1 MHAGRCDPAAGNSS
15 SSSAPA
21 PHQGV
26 ACAHSKGRKRGGQE
40 RRHRGRGRQLGEQ
53 GARQQAAAVGNGPIV
68 GAPPPLAPAPGV
80 GVEQRRR
87 QAHAHHAGA
96 PQAPRLRLS
105 LPAGRGSPGVWPAH
119 THTRQL
125 ALGPC
130 CPCCTAQQPA
140 RAAQPNNLL
149 LLHSPATC
157 SCCTA
162 QQPAPTHHS
171 PGSFPP
177 CKTAPPDPLRH
188 RTSCT
193 LLPGTRR
200 AGWSARWPSGPAGGR
215 RCMDRGPEGRGGK
228 AFGRLDVWT
237 LAQGAP
243 RAVRRVL
250 RREIA
255 LHASN
260 DWR

>member
-149 LLHSPATC
+149 LLHSPTTC

-162 QQPAPTHHS
+162 QQPARAAQPNN
-171 PGSFPP
+171 
-177 CKTAPPDPLRH
+177 
-188 RTSCT
+188 
-193 LLPGTRR
+193 LLPPTTALDPSRPARQRPQIRCGIAPHALCSQVHVGQ
-200 AGWSARWPSGPAGGR
+200 AGQHVGPAVQQAVVAAWTGAL
-215 RCMDRGPEGRGGK
+215 RGAAAR
-228 AFGRLDVWT
+228 RLDVWT
-237 LAQGAP
+237 FG
-243 RAVRRVL
+243 RWRK
-250 RREIA
+250 A
-255 LHASN
+255 LQE
-260 DWR
+260 R